1 MSMWENDLES
11 ISEVDISRIVEKLR
25 EYAAEENKTDE
36 DIYAAGVWL
45 AFQLREAC
53 KPEED

>member
-1 MSMWENDLES
+1 MWEDDLES

-36 DIYAAGVWL
+36 DIYAAGIWL
-45 AFQLREAC
+45 ANQLIEAC